1 MAEEKTDEFETTF
14 TDYIT
19 VENEQM
25 NGLYRFIIKV
35 KIMGLEMGTFNVKE
49 KSERMAQ
56 KKAVELA
63 IKKWK
68 PDIEA
73 ITEYNPNILIG

>member
-1 MAEEKTDEFETTF
+1 MVGEKFNEFETTF
-14 TDYIT
+14 TDYDA
-19 VENEQM
+19 VENEQKIGM
-25 NGLYRFIIKV
+25 YRFIIKV
-35 KIMGLEMGTFNVKE
+35 KIMGLEMGTFNVIERSEE
-49 KSERMAQ
+49 KAH

-73 ITEYNPNILIG
+73 ITEYKP